1 MSNPKPRIRPKAD
14 SYHRR
19 DETPLRDPPSS
30 PIGPNRDPPVF
41 TERDPGTE
49 RKASERVLFDEDDC
63 LR

>member
-14 SYHRR
+14 SYHRQ
-19 DETPLRDPPSS
+19 DEAPVRDPLSF
-30 PIGPNRDPPVF
+30 PNRDPPVF

-49 RKASERVLFDEDDC
+49 RKASERVLFHEDDC